1 MVAPPPRR
9 GQGEDKSKPAQG
21 AQGADGQA
29 RAAAGAAEAARR
41 QLLRRREK
49 GS

>member
-9 GQGEDKSKPAQG
+9 GQGEDKGEPSQG